1 LGFSLCFILFSLIIG
16 AGSYFRANFYREF
29 RKFIYNDCKMFDK
42 SIHNLNDYFTKDPKQ
57 GLQNNFYDT
66 YNYNNFNDEL
76 FFNEHAFRSMRSAF
90 SDMNVNALDIRV
102 HDNHL
107 KTNTINTNEDL
118 NIMKLNDNKFMDNNS
133 DVLQNNYIQ
142 NSAEIDKQF
151 NQHDIIST
159 EMNPYL
165 RLNLYTPEHI
175 TLKDLSSLTEDEK
188 LKFDRRTCCQYFK
201 DTLVSHHTLFSLM
214 KYSILDLS
222 CVRSAKFVFMINQII
237 GFNAILYFDD
247 YIEKNRE
254 LNIVKYFY
262 KL

>member
-1 LGFSLCFILFSLIIG
+1 
-16 AGSYFRANFYREF
+16 
-29 RKFIYNDCKMFDK
+29 MFDK

-57 GLQNNFYDT
+57 GLQNNFYDN
-66 YNYNNFNDEL
+66 YNYDNFNDEL
-76 FFNEHAFRSMRSAF
+76 FFSEYAFRRTMRSAF

-102 HDNHL
+102 HDNYL
-107 KTNTINTNEDL
+107 KTNTDNNNEDL

-142 NSAEIDKQF
+142 NSTVNDKQF

-159 EMNPYL
+159 EMNPDL
-165 RLNLYTPEHI
+165 RLNLSISEHI

-188 LKFDRRTCCQYFK
+188 LKFDRRTCCQYIK
-201 DTLVSHHTLFSLM
+201 DALVTYHTLFSLM

-222 CVRSAKFVFMINQII
+222 CVRCAKFVFMINQIL

-254 LNIVKYFY
+254 LNTVK
-262 KL
+262 